1 MFKKNSLLKIMKK
14 NIWIWALAATTLM
27 TACSKND
34 DPVVEEPE
42 KQVTEDDWVSP
53 DGQVVIQLGGGDYT
67 ASANVGTRA
76 PLTNNT
82 FANGKTTVGIYAAST
97 TGAWNTTGNLLL
109 ENRKAVV
116 TSEERNEADG
126 ADVSHTNLG
135 TSENPDVGTDGNP
148 AVTAPYKIS
157 LYDNTGTAPSCV
169 EYYPMQATKNFTFY
183 GYGPY
188 LDSNTA
194 KTTANGATVTF
205 EGFNGSQD
213 IIWNK
218 AEAKTIAA
226 GDIYETSGTL
236 TTTAI
241 NGYNAKY
248 IRMLKYHRELNSQNT
263 LKNYPWVPNI
273 CFTHQL
279 TQLQFYVVPAEK
291 QSTADKTA
299 AGKMRVRNITI
310 QAQGTPTL
318 NILDGTLTASGTT
331 ANLQM
336 RGTDASGNF
345 TDDVSNADLQPE
357 TNGKVAGYLMLIPAN
372 SYQLELTVVPPLAG
386 GATGALD
393 EDNAQTVT
401 LTLSNGNDGFVA
413 GSSYNI
419 KIGIYAMQ
427 QVEADASLTE
437 WTDKGDVNID
447 VE

>member
-14 NIWIWALAATTLM
+14 NIWIWALVATTLM

-53 DGQVVIQLGGGDYT
+53 DGQVVIQLGGGDYN
-67 ASANVGTRA
+67 ASANVGTVTRA
-76 PLTNNT
+76 PLTNST

-109 ENRKAVV
+109 ENRKALV
-116 TSEERNEADG
+116 TPEERNEADG
-126 ADVSHTNLG
+126 ADVSHTSTG
-135 TSENPDVGTDGNP
+135 TP

-157 LYDNTGTAPSCV
+157 LYDKVGTAAGCV

-194 KTTANGATVTF
+194 TTTANGATVTF
-205 EGFNGSQD
+205 KGFNGSQD

-226 GDIYETSGTL
+226 GAIYEKSGTP
-236 TTTAI
+236 TTAAI

-248 IRMLKYHRELNSQNT
+248 IRMLKFHRELNSQNT
-263 LKNYPWVPNI
+263 LENYPWVPNI

-299 AGKMRVRNITI
+299 AGNMRVRNITI
-310 QAQGTPTL
+310 KAQGTPTL

-331 ANLQM
+331 ADLKM
-336 RGTDASGNF
+336 MGIDASSNF
-345 TDDVSNADLQPE
+345 TDDVSIDDLQPDA
-357 TNGKVAGYLMLIPAN
+357 NGKVAGYLMLIPAN

-386 GATGALD
+386 SATGELD
-393 EDNAQTVT
+393 ETNAQTVT

-437 WTDKGDVNID
+437 WTDKGNVNID